1 MAPGWRV
8 FLPNGRGHPERP
20 LNSIFRRFRHWALK
34 GVFEILFNA
43 LSGDPDFEYAM
54 IDGTIVRVHQ
64 HGAGAK
70 GGPKIRQSGDRAG
83 V

>member
-43 LSGDPDFEYAM
+43 LSGDPFRIRHDRRH
-54 IDGTIVRVHQ
+54 DRP
-64 HGAGAK
+64 
-70 GGPKIRQSGDRAG
+70 GPPTWRQR
-83 V
+83 